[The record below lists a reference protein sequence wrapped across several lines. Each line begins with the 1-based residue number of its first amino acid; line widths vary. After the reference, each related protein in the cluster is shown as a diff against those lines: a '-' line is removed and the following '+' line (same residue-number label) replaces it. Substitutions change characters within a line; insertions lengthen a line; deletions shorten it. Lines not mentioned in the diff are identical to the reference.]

1 MSRSHANV
9 FSVDEDES
17 LLICRTYISN
27 TVERAFIE
35 RKQVL

>member
-17 LLICRTYISN
+17 LLICQIHSSN
-27 TVERAFIE
+27 TVERALLE
-35 RKQVL
+35 RKQ